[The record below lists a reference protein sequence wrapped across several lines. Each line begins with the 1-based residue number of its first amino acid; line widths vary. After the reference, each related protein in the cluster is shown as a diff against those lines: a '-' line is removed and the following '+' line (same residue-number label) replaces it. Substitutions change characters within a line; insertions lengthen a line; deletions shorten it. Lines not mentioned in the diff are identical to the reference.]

1 MNLLNFNIQIK
12 FGAFQVQTDN
22 FSSQLDLAKQGSENS
37 STNPVDDLDE
47 GDDAE
52 AKAEAKEPSKG
63 GCKVHR
69 AHPDAPLQLCN
80 YYYDVL
86 RHVFLTHDS
95 VLAKE
100 DVDKSNILLPGV
112 VELILDGK

>member
-1 MNLLNFNIQIK
+1 M
-12 FGAFQVQTDN
+12 FGALEVIDN
-22 FSSQLDLAKQGSENS
+22 KSSQLDLAKQGSENS
-37 STNPVDDLDE
+37 SSNPVDDLDE

-52 AKAEAKEPSKG
+52 AKAEAKESSKG

-69 AHPDAPLQLCN
+69 AHPDAPLQLWKYC
-80 YYYDVL
+80 DVQC
-86 RHVFLTHDS
+86 HVLLTHDS

-112 VELILDGK
+112 VELILDGKLTSKVIN